1 MWGSG
6 RSSARLILTGGLK
19 KSETDNSDAR
29 FVRKHDRDRHVAT
42 THKNEKSFMCDDCGQ
57 NFARSDAL
65 LRHRAK
71 RDACKARM
79 G

>member
-1 MWGSG
+1 M
-6 RSSARLILTGGLK
+6 
-19 KSETDNSDAR
+19 
-29 FVRKHDRDRHVAT
+29 RKHDRDRHTQT
-42 THKNEKSFMCDDCGQ
+42 THKNEKSFECADCKQ

-71 RDACKARM
+71 RDACKARI

>member
-1 MWGSG
+1 MHWED
-6 RSSARLILTGGLK
+6 SAD
-19 KSETDNSDAR
+19 SSDAR

-42 THKNEKSFMCDDCGQ
+42 THKNEKSFTCGDCGQ

-71 RDACKARM
+71 RDACKART